1 MCEAG
6 AAVGEAPCRHQV
18 CLDAGF
24 SSGAEFGVWTP
35 ATASPAPSAPGP
47 ADRGE
52 LSPVPGWGG
61 G

>member
-24 SSGAEFGVWTP
+24 SSGVEFGVWTP
-35 ATASPAPSAPGP
+35 G
-47 ADRGE
+47 DGE
-52 LSPVPGWGG
+52 PRRRRPRDPPTEES
-61 G
+61 